1 MAQKRIPIT
10 DVYGIIYG
18 IKCEATNKVYVGQTL
33 SHIYNFYR
41 ERWCRYG
48 LKGRWKAHTKLSVE
62 KKNQLGKDISKY
74 GEDNFEIFQIDTCP
88 GDKINELDQMETKAI
103 ESYDSMSPKGYNTRL
118 HDNCMSRGKKELFD
132 HYGLQEITY
141 YKKKSSGRNANNL
154 KTLSLGEKLDYLK
167 KLSIINVKVNFVW
180 ANGQARVY
188 VRAEE
193 HDTVRINITRENEID
208 SINEAI
214 EFAKELVSIPILSQE
229 VKSIL
234 DGREIY
240 KYQDKLDNF
249 KDLPIRL
256 VTGSIYSYQSK
267 CVYNIAIYL
276 TEGKRKSVAFGGKTY
291 TSQQA
296 YDTAIEFINR
306 LEKSNKSQF
315 EKRLKEP
322 KL

>member
-18 IKCEATNKVYVGQTL
+18 IKCEATDKVYVGQTL

-62 KKNQLGKDISKY
+62 KNNQLGKDISKY

-88 GDKINELDQMETKAI
+88 GNKINELDQMETKAI

-118 HDNCMSRGKKELFD
+118 HDKCMSRGKKELFD

-141 YKKKSSGRNANNL
+141 HKKKTSGRNANNL
-154 KTLSLGEKLDYLK
+154 KTLSLGEKLNYLK
-167 KLSIINVKVNFVW
+167 GLSIIDVKVSFVW
-180 ANGQARVY
+180 SNGQARVY
-188 VRAEE
+188 VKAKDHE
-193 HDTVRINITRENEID
+193 TVRVNITRENEID
-208 SINEAI
+208 TISEAI
-214 EFAKELVSIPILSQE
+214 EFAEELVSSPILSQE
-229 VKSIL
+229 VRSIL
-234 DGREIY
+234 DGKEIY

-249 KDLPIRL
+249 KDLSIRL
-256 VTGSIYSYQSK
+256 VTGSSYVSQDKYTYALSIFS
-267 CVYNIAIYL
+267 N
-276 TEGKRKSVAFGGKTY
+276 EGKKKGVTFGGKTY

-296 YDTAIEFINR
+296 YDTAMEFVNR